1 MSPVSERLS
10 IKKMV
15 TSKVRVGKYLF
26 DVASHR
32 KGCASYSRLSAR
44 SEIASPLAS
53 LDQLN
58 TLAVEESRC
67 HADALR

>member
-15 TSKVRVGKYLF
+15 TPKVRVGKYLF

-44 SEIASPLAS
+44 SEFASPLAS

-58 TLAVEESRC
+58 TLSVEESRC